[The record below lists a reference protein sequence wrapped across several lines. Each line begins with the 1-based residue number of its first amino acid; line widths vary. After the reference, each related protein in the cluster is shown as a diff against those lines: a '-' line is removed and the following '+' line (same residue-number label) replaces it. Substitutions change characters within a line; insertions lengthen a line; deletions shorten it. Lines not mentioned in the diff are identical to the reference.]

1 VATGVL
7 ILGASGMLG
16 QALMRACRQ
25 RGIDAVGVARRA
37 HPLVDLTIDSLDDAA
52 LTQAIEQTR
61 PGVVINAAALVNLT
75 ACEADP
81 GAAYR
86 INARLPALLA
96 NLSREHGF
104 QLVQISTDH
113 FFAGDG
119 AALHD
124 ETAPIQLLN
133 EYARTKFAG
142 EAFALTAPC
151 AWVLRTNLV
160 GFRGEK
166 AQPAQTA
173 QPTFVEWALDGL
185 TRRQPMTLFADYFT
199 SSIAVQLFS
208 DLLLDALPQRPSG
221 LLNLASREAISKQT
235 FIESLAQVA
244 GLDASACSIGSV
256 AALPGARRADSLGL
270 DVRRAETLLGRA
282 MPTLSDTIAVLMA
295 EYNERKSCVTTASST

>member
-16 QALMRACRQ
+16 QALMRACRL
-25 RGIDAVGVARRA
+25 RSLDAVGIARRA
-37 HPLVDLTIDSLDDAA
+37 HPLVDLALDNLDDAA
-52 LTQAIEQTR
+52 LTQAIVQTR

-124 ETAPIQLLN
+124 ETAQIQLLN

-160 GFRGEK
+160 GFRGDPE
-166 AQPAQTA
+166 
-173 QPTFVEWALDGL
+173 QPTFAEWALDGL

-208 DLLLDALPQRPSG
+208 DLLLDALPKRPSG

-235 FIESLAQVA
+235 FIESLAQAA

>member
-25 RGIDAVGVARRA
+25 RGIDAIGVARRA
-37 HPLVDLTIDSLDDAA
+37 HPLVDMTFDSLDDAA

-61 PGVVINAAALVNLT
+61 PDVVINAAALVNLT

-86 INARLPALLA
+86 INAHLPALLA

-113 FFAGDG
+113 FYAGDG

-124 ETAPIQLLN
+124 ETAPVQLLN
-133 EYARTKFAG
+133 EYARTKYAG
-142 EAFALTAPC
+142 EAFALTAPG

-160 GFRGEK
+160 GFRDDPE
-166 AQPAQTA
+166 

-185 TRRQPMTLFADYFT
+185 TRRQPMTLFSDYFT

-221 LLNLASREAISKQT
+221 LLNLASCTAASKQT
-235 FIESLAQVA
+235 FIEALARAA
-244 GLDASACSIGSV
+244 GLDAGACSIGSV

-282 MPTLSDTIAVLMA
+282 MPALSDTIAVLMA

>member
-1 VATGVL
+1 MATGVL

-25 RGIDAVGVARRA
+25 RGIDVVGAARRA
-37 HPLVDLTIDSLDDAA
+37 HPLVDLTFDSLDDAA
-52 LTQAIEQTR
+52 LTKTLVQSQ

-104 QLVQISTDH
+104 HLVQVSTDH
-113 FFAGDG
+113 FYAGDG
-119 AALHD
+119 AALHE
-124 ETAPIQLLN
+124 ETAPVQLLN

-142 EAFALTAPC
+142 EAFALTAPG

-160 GFRGEK
+160 GFRGDPE
-166 AQPAQTA
+166 QL
-173 QPTFVEWALDGL
+173 TFVEWVLDGL
-185 TRRQPMTLFADYFT
+185 TRRQPMTLFSDYFT
-199 SSIAVQLFS
+199 SSIAVALFA

-221 LLNLASREAISKQT
+221 LLNLASRTVASKQA
-235 FIESLAQVA
+235 FIDTLALAA
-244 GLDASACSIGSV
+244 GMETDTCSIGSV

-282 MPTLSDTIAVLMA
+282 MPALSDTIAALMS
-295 EYNERKSCVTTASST
+295 EYNERKSCVTTAFST

>member
-1 VATGVL
+1 LATGVL

-16 QALMRACRQ
+16 QALMWACRQ
-25 RGIDAVGVARRA
+25 RGIDAIGVARRA
-37 HPLVDLTIDSLDDAA
+37 HPLVDLTFDSLDDAA
-52 LTQAIEQTR
+52 LTQAIVHAQ

-81 GAAYR
+81 GVAYR

-96 NLSREHGF
+96 NLSSEHGF

-113 FFAGDG
+113 FYAGDG

-124 ETAPIQLLN
+124 ETAPVQLLN

-142 EAFALTAPC
+142 EAFALTAPG

-160 GFRGEK
+160 GFRGDPE
-166 AQPAQTA
+166 

-185 TRRQPMTLFADYFT
+185 ICHQPMTLFSDYFT
-199 SSIAVQLFS
+199 SSIAVRLFA

-221 LLNLASREAISKQT
+221 LLNLASRDAVSKQT
-235 FIESLAQVA
+235 FIEALAQAA
-244 GLDASACSIGSV
+244 GLETGACSIGGV
-256 AALPGARRADSLGL
+256 VALPGARRADSLGL
-270 DVRRAETLLGRA
+270 DVRRAESLLGRA
-282 MPTLSDTIAVLMA
+282 MPALSDTIAVLMA